1 MYEGELLALYQ
12 GSLSRA
18 TELLI
23 PLFLIYIC
31 RSGLPNFLAVALA
44 LGELGYRAVGV
55 RLDSGDL
62 LQQAQEIRGIFRT
75 VGAQ

>member
-1 MYEGELLALYQ
+1 MRPASSPGWALQSSGGPSPTLLVPA
-12 GSLSRA
+12 G
-18 TELLI
+18 
-23 PLFLIYIC
+23 

-62 LQQAQEIRGIFRT
+62 LQQAQEIRKIFRT
-75 VGAQ
+75 ISAQ

>member
-1 MYEGELLALYQ
+1 MCRGEAQVLPWA
-12 GSLSRA
+12 GSAEQLWLSSTLVA
-18 TELLI
+18 
-23 PLFLIYIC
+23 PAG

-62 LQQAQEIRGIFRT
+62 LQQAQEIRKVFRT
-75 VGAQ
+75 LSAQ